1 MVADDQGG
9 QRQGRLSADR
19 STFVK
24 NGCGLATIVAGP
36 QQFENI
42 SSLPA
47 PHSCVRRFLATPL

>member
-1 MVADDQGG
+1 MVANDQGG
-9 QRQGRLSADR
+9 QRQGRLNTGF

-24 NGCGLATIVAGP
+24 NGCGVATIVAVP

-42 SSLPA
+42 SPLLA